1 MAPPKGRGSAAIAA
15 DPRPNQGVNSLVLVR
30 GSVLALGA
38 VGPKAYHPSFDDD
51 QLMKLCLLMILCL
64 ISDRFIIKILVG
76 A

>member
-1 MAPPKGRGSAAIAA
+1 MIAFLKLLYEE
-15 DPRPNQGVNSLVLVR
+15 GKKYSNS
-30 GSVLALGA
+30 